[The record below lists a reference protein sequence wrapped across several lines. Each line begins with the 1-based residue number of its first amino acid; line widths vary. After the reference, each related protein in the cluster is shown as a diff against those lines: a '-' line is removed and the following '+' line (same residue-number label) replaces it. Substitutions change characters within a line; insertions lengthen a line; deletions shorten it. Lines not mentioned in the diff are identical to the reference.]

1 MSVIRAMGQFWK
13 RNRKALFLIVT
24 GGLAVS
30 YNLGWVDGSLAVKIE
45 TGLAL
50 ATGLRM
56 IDGKV
61 TEK

>member
-1 MSVIRAMGQFWK
+1 MSVIRWMGQFWK
-13 RNRKALFLIVT
+13 RNRKAVFLIVT
-24 GGLAVS
+24 GGLAVI
-30 YNLGWVDGSLAVKIE
+30 YNLGWIEGGMAIKIE
-45 TGLAL
+45 TALAL